1 VVVVVGRRRERVDAR
16 MLSFVSHPFSLHSFI
31 HSFMVFLLLII
42 VKRREEKRREERR
55 ENCISERRSGYFYC
69 FLNSTSLVARFLL
82 IYWSG
87 T

>member
-42 VKRREEKRREERR
+42 VKRREEKRGERIASLKEEVD
-55 ENCISERRSGYFYC
+55 IFIV
-69 FLNSTSLVARFLL
+69 F
-82 IYWSG
+82 
-87 T
+87 

>member
-1 VVVVVGRRRERVDAR
+1 MVVVVVVVRRERVDAR

-31 HSFMVFLLLII
+31 HSDSVFDHC
-42 VKRREEKRREERR
+42 EEKRREERR
-55 ENCISERRSGYFYC
+55 ENCISERRSGYFYY